1 MQLQKGPVGLLGALA
16 LKVLGRNPPQFGD
29 AVVPTVEVLDQYL
42 AQGELDVQATGNV
55 DVVGTTN
62 NAQILVPSGK
72 CWRVLCVGFNVT
84 TNAADIVD
92 GYKVG
97 FAILPPAGVG
107 NLVPTAYKDVPPAP
121 AGATLNGTRF
131 GYYFPRPLFLPPA
144 WGILFQIDTDR
155 AITTQV
161 RMQGFLLR
169 QQFDA

>member
-42 AQGELDVQATGNV
+42 AQGELDTQTTGNI
-55 DVVGTTN
+55 DVVGTSN
-62 NAQILVPSGK
+62 NGALTVPSGK

-92 GYKVG
+92 GYRVG
-97 FAILPPAGVG
+97 FAIQPPAGAAS
-107 NLVPTAYKDVPPAP
+107 LVPTAYQNVPPAP
-121 AGATLNGTRF
+121 AGATANGTRF

-161 RMQGFLLR
+161 RMNGFLLR